1 MSARSVGRLKFQ
13 RSSCADILAR
23 MTPQAAAPAVETLP
37 RRLTLLDA
45 TSVVIGTMIGSA
57 IFLVPNTIAQNVPS
71 APLILAIWILA
82 GILSLFGALAY
93 AELGA
98 MMPATGGQYVY
109 LREAWGPLWAF
120 LCGWTFFL
128 AARSGATAAVAAG
141 FSIYLAQFIPMSAP
155 LSRIVA
161 AALILLLTW
170 VNYRGVKLGAAVQNT
185 FTALKVL
192 GLALLIG
199 GTLVNGQIE
208 PWSQHSQTSDVTASG
223 FAGAFIAC
231 IWAYNGWFAV
241 SLIGGEI
248 KEPQRN
254 LPRALLLG
262 TTFVTCVY
270 VLANIGYLRT
280 LTIPEIA
287 GSERVAAVAAARS
300 LGSVGSIFVA
310 LTILAST
317 FGTTNG
323 NVMTAPRL
331 YFAQARDGLFFRRFG
346 DIHPAFKTPHIS
358 ILGQGI
364 WASVLALTGSY
375 TQLVSYAV
383 FTFWIF
389 YGLTVAGLL
398 VIRHRHP
405 DAPRPYKMFGY
416 PVTPLLFAAVSVAV
430 VLSAIVSS
438 PATSAMGFAILAAG
452 VPAYYLWRRA
462 GDS

>member
-1 MSARSVGRLKFQ
+1 
-13 RSSCADILAR
+13 
-23 MTPQAAAPAVETLP
+23 MTPQAAASVVETLP

-45 TSVVIGTMIGSA
+45 TNVVIGTMIGSA
-57 IFLVPNTIAQNVPS
+57 IFLVPAVIAQNVPS
-71 APLILAIWILA
+71 APIILAIWILA

-141 FSIYLAQFIPMSAP
+141 FSIYLAQFVPMSTAV
-155 LSRIVA
+155 SRIVA
-161 AALILLLTW
+161 ATLILLLTW

-199 GTLVNGQIE
+199 GTLMNGQYE
-208 PWSQHSQTSDVTASG
+208 PWSQHSQASNVTASS
-223 FAGAFIAC
+223 FATAFIAC

-241 SLIGGEI
+241 SLIGGEV

-262 TTFVTCVY
+262 TMFVTCVY

-287 GSERVAAVAAARS
+287 GSERVAAAAAGRS

-389 YGLTVAGLL
+389 YGMTVAGLL

-416 PVTPLLFAAVSVAV
+416 PVTPVLFAAVSVGV
-430 VLSAIVSS
+430 VLSAVLSS
-438 PATSAMGFAILAAG
+438 PTTSAIGFAILAAG

-462 GDS
+462 SGSRRI